1 MQPLAR
7 RRRALGGYTLLEV
20 ALVVAIIVLLVGAAV
35 PLTSGFTREQR
46 LRDAVRE
53 LLVFAKTARS
63 DAMTSGRAAEVVFRK
78 EGFSLQRSGGGS
90 GETFKL
96 SSGMTYTLQPVAE
109 ERPLRP
115 DGQRWVFQPTGI
127 CEPVAVR
134 FAEDE
139 AWFEVRFDALT
150 AGIDEE
156 SYYIP

>member
-63 DAMTSGRAAEVVFRK
+63 DAMTTGRAAEVVFTK
-78 EGFSLQRSGGGS
+78 EGFTLQRSGGGS

-96 SSGMTYTLQPVAE
+96 PPGMTYTLQPVAE

-115 DGQRWVFQPTGI
+115 DGQRWVFQPTGL